1 MEPKTLA
8 KFTFHIQT
16 KKVVLFFL
24 CLFNLTLFAQD
35 FTQNVRGTI
44 TDAQSGLG
52 IPGVM
57 VQLLEGD
64 SSNVVLSDLEG
75 NYKLEKVPVGRVDIL
90 YVMTGY
96 DPVYR
101 RNLVVASGKEL
112 ILNIKMEENVNDL
125 QEVRIEIKSNQLKP
139 NNKNVVNSNVNLNP
153 EQTQKFAG
161 TLLDVSRMAA
171 NYAGIVP
178 SGDQRNDIIVRGN
191 SPLGIVWRLEGVN
204 IPNPN
209 HFGSQ
214 GASGG
219 PISILNNN
227 NLSSS
232 DFLTGAFPAE
242 YGNGISGAFD
252 LKMRNG
258 NNEKLEYTGM
268 VGFNGFELG
277 IEGPFS
283 KKSKASFM
291 INYRYS
297 TIGVFD
303 ALGISFGFPAV
314 PQYQDV
320 SFKINIPTK
329 GKIGRFQIFGIG
341 GTSYIEL
348 LDSEKEEG
356 EWTFTSSGT
365 DVLFGTDVGVIG
377 LNHKKYISKKSFWS
391 NTVSVSAN
399 SNNISSDTLHDI
411 TFKPFNTYKNQSV
424 RSNYSWN
431 SFFNSKLNA
440 KHTSKIGLIAD
451 YIDVNF
457 SEEFYSNKLSTWL
470 PILDYKG
477 GTTLLQTYAQHRYK
491 PLNKLVMNAG
501 LHYQRLMLNNA
512 DIIEPRFSLKYDITQ
527 KQSISLASGLHS
539 QMHPLRVYL
548 LETNYDDGTSAKT
561 NLNLDFTKSVHYVI
575 GYNYM
580 LSPNLKFKTETYYQS
595 IYDTPVKDGSFFSIA
610 NAGADFIFQDED
622 SLVNNGTGSN
632 MGVELTLEK
641 VFNKNYYYLVNASFY
656 DSRYVG
662 GDGIERNTAFNG
674 NYTFNALGGYELKV
688 SKKHVFTFDF
698 KFASSGGKRYLR
710 LNLQESIKNNEAV
723 FDNSSVYELKFDDYY
738 RFDIRAGF
746 RINTKKITH
755 RFALDVQNI
764 TNRQNIFREVFD
776 AGSGEIKQEYQ
787 LGLFPVVFYKISF

>member
-258 NNEKLEYTGM
+258 NNEKVEYTGM

-348 LDSEKEEG
+348 LYSEKEEG
-356 EWTFTSSGT
+356 EWTLTSSGT
-365 DVLFGTDVGVIG
+365 DVLFRTDVGVI
-377 LNHKKYISKKSFWS
+377 
-391 NTVSVSAN
+391 
-399 SNNISSDTLHDI
+399 
-411 TFKPFNTYKNQSV
+411 
-424 RSNYSWN
+424 
-431 SFFNSKLNA
+431 
-440 KHTSKIGLIAD
+440 
-451 YIDVNF
+451 
-457 SEEFYSNKLSTWL
+457 
-470 PILDYKG
+470 
-477 GTTLLQTYAQHRYK
+477 
-491 PLNKLVMNAG
+491 
-501 LHYQRLMLNNA
+501 
-512 DIIEPRFSLKYDITQ
+512 
-527 KQSISLASGLHS
+527 
-539 QMHPLRVYL
+539 
-548 LETNYDDGTSAKT
+548 
-561 NLNLDFTKSVHYVI
+561 
-575 GYNYM
+575 
-580 LSPNLKFKTETYYQS
+580 
-595 IYDTPVKDGSFFSIA
+595 
-610 NAGADFIFQDED
+610 
-622 SLVNNGTGSN
+622 
-632 MGVELTLEK
+632 
-641 VFNKNYYYLVNASFY
+641 
-656 DSRYVG
+656 
-662 GDGIERNTAFNG
+662 
-674 NYTFNALGGYELKV
+674 
-688 SKKHVFTFDF
+688 
-698 KFASSGGKRYLR
+698 
-710 LNLQESIKNNEAV
+710 
-723 FDNSSVYELKFDDYY
+723 
-738 RFDIRAGF
+738 
-746 RINTKKITH
+746 
-755 RFALDVQNI
+755 
-764 TNRQNIFREVFD
+764 
-776 AGSGEIKQEYQ
+776 
-787 LGLFPVVFYKISF
+787 